1 MKKYRVTSKNNKV
14 FFIDADFYEIED
26 NRCTEQERLE
36 FYKYETFPNLK
47 KPKEVRIATFK
58 YQNIESVID
67 CAMGVEVINEI
78 FGEEYDN
85 R

>member
-1 MKKYRVTSKNNKV
+1 MKKYRIISENNKV
-14 FFIDADFYEIED
+14 YLIDADFYEIEY
-26 NRCTEQERLE
+26 NHNTEQERYE

-67 CAMGVEVINEI
+67 CAMGFEVIDEKL
-78 FGEEYDN
+78 GE
-85 R
+85 